1 MQWRRRAAPP
11 ASRPSDWPP
20 SFNSTGWQELPPG
33 MAGIDPIRLLLIGQ
47 LVGLEGKNLTA
58 SARPH
63 LVVVALTVS
72 LAAALAGCS
81 RPGEQP
87 AAAQPKARALVS
99 SIRIE
104 PRGFNRYVGRD
115 SVTETIAHLTQGKL
129 VRIDRRTQEL
139 EPWLAE
145 SWSASAD
152 GLTYTL
158 HLRQGVTFSDGTPFT
173 SADVLF
179 AFRAIYDERT
189 HSALGESVSVGG
201 TPLQVSATGPFT
213 VVVRFPSPFGPGMRL
228 LDNLPILPR
237 HKLERAL
244 DEGTLGK
251 AWDSA
256 TPVSEIVGL
265 GPFVVTEYQA
275 GQRLVFARNPRYWRK
290 DVNGEPLPALD
301 RLTLE
306 IVPDQNAELLRLQ
319 AGQIDF
325 TQAEIRPEDYATL
338 KASAQAGRIQL
349 LDLGVGL
356 DADAFW
362 INLRPNKAG
371 KRSWLQRA
379 ELRRAISHA
388 VDRHAFANTVLLG
401 AGVPV
406 YGPITPGNTRWYAP
420 DLPKFEYDVAAAR
433 SLLTGLGLTDRDRDG
448 VLEDR
453 TGARAGF
460 TILTMKGNSVLE
472 RGATFV
478 RDELRK
484 VGLAVEVAPLEGGA
498 LIERIERGE
507 YETVF
512 FRFLTTDVDPA
523 LNMDFWM
530 SSGLAHVWNPSQP
543 SPGTDWERQ
552 VDQLM
557 ARQAMTLDQAGR
569 KALFDQAQRV
579 FAEQLPVL
587 QFAAPRIYL
596 AISSRV
602 HNAAPALLRPAIL
615 WDPDRLTVRGTPA
628 GAH

>member
-1 MQWRRRAAPP
+1 
-11 ASRPSDWPP
+11 
-20 SFNSTGWQELPPG
+20 
-33 MAGIDPIRLLLIGQ
+33 MAGIDSPRPLPIGQ

-63 LVVVALTVS
+63 LVAVLAIG
-72 LAAALAGCS
+72 LAAATSACS
-81 RPGEQP
+81 RSPQSP
-87 AAAQPKARALVS
+87 APARPKARALVS
-99 SIRIE
+99 SIRAE
-104 PRGFNRYVGRD
+104 PRGFNRYAGRD
-115 SVTETIAHLTQGKL
+115 SVTETITHLTQAKL

-145 SWSASAD
+145 SWTASTD
-152 GLTYTL
+152 GLSYTL
-158 HLRQGVTFSDGTPFT
+158 NLRQGVTFSDGTPFT

-179 AFRAIYDERT
+179 AFRAIYDERMG
-189 HSALGESVSVGG
+189 SPIGESMRVAGKA
-201 TPLQVSATGPFT
+201 LQVSATGPST
-213 VVVRFPSPFGPGMRL
+213 VVVRFPSPFGPGIRL

-244 DEGTLGK
+244 DEGTLAK

-265 GPFVVTEYQA
+265 GPFVVAEYQA

-290 DVNGEPLPALD
+290 DADWPLPALD

-338 KASAQAGRIQL
+338 RAAAQAGRIQL
-349 LDLGVGL
+349 IDLGVGL

-362 INLRPNKAG
+362 VNLRPGKASA
-371 KRSWLQRA
+371 KRPWLQRT

-406 YGPITPGNTRWYAP
+406 HGPITPGNTRWFAA
-420 DLPKFEYDVAAAR
+420 DLPTYEYNPAAAR
-433 SLLTGLGLTDRDRDG
+433 TLLAGLGLLDRDHDG
-448 VLEDR
+448 VMEDR
-453 TGARAGF
+453 AGARAAF

-472 RGATFV
+472 RGALFV

-484 VGLAVEVAPLEGGA
+484 VGLAADVVPLEVGA
-498 LIERIERGE
+498 LIDRIERGD

-512 FRFLTTDVDPA
+512 FRFLTTDLDPA

-530 SSGLAHVWNPSQP
+530 SNGASHLWNPSQP
-543 SPGTDWERQ
+543 SPATDWERQ
-552 VDQLM
+552 IDGLM
-557 ARQAMTLDQAGR
+557 ARQATTLDHAGR

-596 AISSRV
+596 ALSSRV
-602 HNAAPALLRPAIL
+602 GNASPALLRPAIL
-615 WDPDRLTVRGTPA
+615 WDPDRLTVRDPPA

>member
-1 MQWRRRAAPP
+1 
-11 ASRPSDWPP
+11 
-20 SFNSTGWQELPPG
+20 
-33 MAGIDPIRLLLIGQ
+33 MAGIDTPRPLLIGQ

-63 LVVVALTVS
+63 LVAVLAVS
-72 LAAALAGCS
+72 LVAVAGCNRS
-81 RPGEQP
+81 PESPAPARP
-87 AAAQPKARALVS
+87 KVRALVS
-99 SIRIE
+99 SIRSE
-104 PRGFNRYVGRD
+104 PRGFNRYVARD

-145 SWSASAD
+145 SWSAGAD

-158 HLRQGVTFSDGTPFT
+158 NLRRGVTFSDGTPFT

-201 TPLQVSATGPFT
+201 KPLQVSATGPST
-213 VVVRFPSPFGPGMRL
+213 VVIRFPSPFGPGIRL

-244 DEGTLGK
+244 DEGTLAK

-265 GPFVVTEYQA
+265 GPFIVAEYQP
-275 GQRLVFARNPRYWRK
+275 GQRLVLARNPRYWRK
-290 DVNGEPLPALD
+290 DANGDPLPALD

-338 KASAQAGRIQL
+338 KVAAQAGRIQL
-349 LDLGVGL
+349 IDLGVGL

-362 INLRPNKAG
+362 INLRPGKASA
-371 KRSWLQRA
+371 RHPWLQRT

-406 YGPITPGNTRWYAP
+406 HGPITPGNTRWYAP
-420 DLPKFEYDVAAAR
+420 DLPKYEYNPAAAR
-433 SLLTGLGLTDRDRDG
+433 TLLTGLGLLDRDHDG

-453 TGARAGF
+453 AGARASF

-484 VGLAVEVAPLEGGA
+484 VGLAVEVAPLEVGA
-498 LIERIERGE
+498 LIDRIERGD

-512 FRFLTTDVDPA
+512 FRFLTTDLDPA

-530 SSGLAHVWNPSQP
+530 SSGLAHVWNPSQR
-543 SPGTDWERQ
+543 SPASDWERQ
-552 VDQLM
+552 IDGLM
-557 ARQAMTLDQAGR
+557 ARQALTLDQAGR

-596 AISSRV
+596 ALSSRV
-602 HNAAPALLRPAIL
+602 GNASPALLRPAIL
-615 WDPDRLTVRGTPA
+615 WDPDRLTVRDSPA

>member
-1 MQWRRRAAPP
+1 M
-11 ASRPSDWPP
+11 
-20 SFNSTGWQELPPG
+20 T
-33 MAGIDPIRLLLIGQ
+33 
-47 LVGLEGKNLTA
+47 
-58 SARPH
+58 
-63 LVVVALTVS
+63 
-72 LAAALAGCS
+72 GCS
-81 RPGEQP
+81 RSPESQGP
-87 AAAQPKARALVS
+87 ARPKLRALVS
-99 SIRIE
+99 SIRAE
-104 PRGFNRYVGRD
+104 PRGFNRYVARD

-145 SWSASAD
+145 SWTAGAD

-158 HLRQGVTFSDGTPFT
+158 NLRQGVTYSDGTPFT

-189 HSALGESVSVGG
+189 HSALGESMSVGG
-201 TPLQVSATGPFT
+201 KPLQVSATGPYT
-213 VVVRFPSPFGPGMRL
+213 VVIRFPSSFGPGIRL

-244 DEGTLGK
+244 DEGTLAK

-265 GPFVVTEYQA
+265 GPFVVAEYQA

-290 DVNGEPLPALD
+290 DADGRPLPALD

-319 AGQIDF
+319 AGQVDF

-338 KASAQAGRIQL
+338 KAATQAGRIQL

-362 INLRPNKAG
+362 VNLRPNKAA
-371 KRSWLQRA
+371 KRPWLQRT

-406 YGPITPGNTRWYAP
+406 YGPITPGNSRWFAP
-420 DLPKFEYDVAAAR
+420 DLPKYEHNPAAAR
-433 SLLTGLGLTDRDRDG
+433 TLLTGLGLLDRDHDG

-453 TGARAGF
+453 AGARASF

-484 VGLAVEVAPLEGGA
+484 VGLAVEVVPLEVGA

-512 FRFLTTDVDPA
+512 FRFLTTDLDPA

-543 SPGTDWERQ
+543 SPSTDWERQ
-552 VDQLM
+552 IDGLM

-569 KALFDQAQRV
+569 KVLFDQAQRV
-579 FAEQLPVL
+579 LAEQLPVL
-587 QFAAPRIYL
+587 QFAAPRVYL
-596 AISSRV
+596 ALSSRV
-602 HNAAPALLRPAIL
+602 GNASPALLRPAIL
-615 WDPDRLTVRGTPA
+615 WDPDRLTVRESPA